1 VKREHRKKR
10 SSREWAQI
18 TSKELVVVWRIRP
31 PRRPTK
37 GVCVNGYRKHSKL
50 EDVGSEEK
58 V

>member
-1 VKREHRKKR
+1 MKRERRKKL
-10 SSREWAQI
+10 SSRKWAQI
-18 TSKELVVVWRIRP
+18 TSKKPVVVRWIRP